1 MPFRERS
8 PIHRRTRQGSGTS
21 GLPGYTPAAP
31 DPALESRLRPRIAPF
46 PQLRRA
52 AVAVAVGG
60 ALLAGCAGPPGGA
73 AATVNGTTISEADFE
88 RSVRAQSESEQSP
101 IAGLEGEERVTQLA
115 ELQRQVLT
123 QLIRVELLRD
133 VAADRGIEVTEADIQ
148 DRWEQEIALQGG
160 DEQALL
166 DLIASLGLTEEQARE
181 QLGVQVLQEKLRESM
196 GGDVE
201 VSDEQVRQL
210 FEERA
215 SQFERAD
222 VSHILVQD
230 EAEANAIIDLLEQG
244 QSFEELAETR
254 SIDEGSAVQGGNLG
268 VRPRGTYVEPFEEA
282 VWTAEEGDIIGPVET
297 QFGYHVIRVNE
308 FVTQTFED
316 VEQSLRDELVSQ
328 QADAAFQE
336 LIRSLFDEA
345 EVSVDSRFGQ
355 WDPATGQ
362 VVVMNALAPRSDPL
376 PTQPAGS

>member
-1 MPFRERS
+1 M
-8 PIHRRTRQGSGTS
+8 
-21 GLPGYTPAAP
+21 
-31 DPALESRLRPRIAPF
+31 RPRISPF
-46 PQLRRA
+46 PRLRRA

-73 AATVNGTTISEADFE
+73 AATVNGTTISESDFE
-88 RSVRAQSESEQSP
+88 RSVRTQSESEQSP
-101 IAGLEGEERVTQLA
+101 VAGLEGEERVTQLA

-123 QLIRVELLRD
+123 QLIRVELLRE

-148 DRWEQEIALQGG
+148 DRWEQEIAFQGG

-196 GGDVE
+196 SGDVE
-201 VSDEQVRQL
+201 VTDEQVRQL

-215 SQFERAD
+215 GQFERAD
-222 VSHILVQD
+222 VSHILVED

-254 SIDEGSAVQGGNLG
+254 SIDEGSAVQGGSLG
-268 VRPRGTYVEPFEEA
+268 VQPRGTYVEPFEEA
-282 VWTAEEGDIIGPVET
+282 VWTAEEGEIVGPVET

-316 VEQSLRDELVSQ
+316 VEQSLRDELASQ
-328 QADAAFQE
+328 QADAAFQD

-345 EVSVDSRFGQ
+345 DVSVDSRFGR

-362 VVVMNALAPRSDPL
+362 VVVTNALAPRSDPL
-376 PTQPAGS
+376 PTEPAGS